1 MNINNDE
8 PESTAEESKEEEVK
22 EEVKIETET
31 AQVTDELKEMIWK
44 LKKNNEL
51 IINKSLTE
59 VI

>member
-8 PESTAEESKEEEVK
+8 PESTAEESKEEEK